1 MQAEVAANAI
11 LQAAADSP
19 NDTNRN
25 AAIKDDITTIVIF
38 FDKKS
43 IAKNLEKKEQSHL
56 QNILSSE
63 NVIDEVS
70 EEYLGTGQ
78 TFG

>member
-1 MQAEVAANAI
+1 
-11 LQAAADSP
+11 
-19 NDTNRN
+19 
-25 AAIKDDITTIVIF
+25 
-38 FDKKS
+38 
-43 IAKNLEKKEQSHL
+43 LEKKEQSHL

-78 TFG
+78 TFGQSVDNTPMGVIQQR